1 MASASLNPA
10 SDVQP
15 VLRLATQLQTLSE
28 LTESLAF
35 RLLELEERLAAQE
48 LRIESLVQLEGAE
61 SGHGADTELRLDDT
75 EERLARLETLLSG
88 LASPGAARQAAG
100 VLPLSRPER
109 DAQGDLSFSPDAEL
123 AEEPFYEEDEQPF
136 MDEQPCLD
144 DALSLA
150 GPDAE
155 DLGRLDPLDRLS
167 A

>member
-15 VLRLATQLQTLSE
+15 VLRLAAQLHSLSE

-35 RLLELEERLAAQE
+35 RLLELEECLAAQE
-48 LRIESLVQLEGAE
+48 LRIESLVQAEGTE

-75 EERLARLETLLSG
+75 EERLVRLEALLSG
-88 LASPGAARQAAG
+88 LASPGAARQGAG
-100 VLPLSRPER
+100 VLPLARPER
-109 DAQGDLSFSPDAEL
+109 DSQRDLSLSPDTEL
-123 AEEPFYEEDEQPF
+123 SEEPFYDEEEQPF
-136 MDEQPCLD
+136 MDEQPFLD
-144 DALSLA
+144 DALRAA

-155 DLGRLDPLDRLS
+155 ELERLDPLDRLS